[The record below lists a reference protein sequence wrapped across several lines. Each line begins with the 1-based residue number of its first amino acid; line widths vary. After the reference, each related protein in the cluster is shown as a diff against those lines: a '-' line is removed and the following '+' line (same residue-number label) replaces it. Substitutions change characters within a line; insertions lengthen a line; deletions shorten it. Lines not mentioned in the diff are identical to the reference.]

1 MLTKTFTYEDYNGVE
16 RTETHYFNL
25 TKSEL
30 MEMELSTTGGYV
42 DMINRIKDAQDGP
55 AIMGEFKKLILKAYG
70 VKSPDGKRIIKGKQI
85 SEEFEQTPVYDML
98 FMELLTDAEKAAAF
112 INGIVP
118 KELVAKA
125 NEQQMTLPNQ

>member
-70 VKSPDGKRIIKGKQI
+70 IKSPDGKRIIKGKQI